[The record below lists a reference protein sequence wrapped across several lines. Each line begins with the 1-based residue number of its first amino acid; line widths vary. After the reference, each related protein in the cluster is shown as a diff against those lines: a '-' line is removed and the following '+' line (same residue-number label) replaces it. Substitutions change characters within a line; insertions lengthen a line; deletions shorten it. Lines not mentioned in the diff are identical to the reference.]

1 MTDFFKSLETY
12 LMVLVHPFRIHQQ
25 FRFHI
30 PLPNHD
36 SYTYEPLSLAESIS
50 LSWVFSVI
58 RGLGKIIILNYFL
71 HTFWQFQSD
80 EFPIIQELI
89 EGPGLSA
96 YYFLVFSSA
105 LDIVFFP
112 IIAFV
117 SSELWAWII
126 RQYANWLNPALP
138 KEEIADQI
146 TTHALSS
153 NLFSMIPVLGD
164 IVQNALYY
172 FLIYAGLRTNLGA
185 SRSLAF
191 VILLTPFIA
200 ILMTIS
206 LFFLILFYLMS

>member
-30 PLPNHD
+30 PLPHQE
-36 SYTYEPLSLAESIS
+36 SYTYQPLSLAESIS
-50 LSWVFSVI
+50 LSWIFSVI
-58 RGLGKIIILNYFL
+58 RGLGKILILNYFL

-112 IIAFV
+112 ILAFV

-126 RQYANWLNPALP
+126 RQYANWLNPTLP

-164 IVQNALYY
+164 IVQNVLYY

-191 VILLTPFIA
+191 VILFTPVLF
-200 ILMTIS
+200 ILMAIS
-206 LFFLILFYLMS
+206 LFFLILFYLMG